1 MAVLT
6 NTDLMYEAITAVY
19 IASCVHANRWRGGS
33 LRGET
38 ALNGPRELC
47 APQQR
52 AGRGPAPR
60 YRPWV
65 RVPCAGAEHRSL
77 WLTER
82 RSPPACRGP
91 VPAVRAGWG
100 IRNARAGAAA
110 AAAVMK

>member
-47 APQQR
+47 VPQQR
-52 AGRGPAPR
+52 AGPGPAPR

-65 RVPCAGAEHRSL
+65 RVLCAGAEH
-77 WLTER
+77 